1 MKNEG
6 EQGSYA
12 QASEKPQ
19 QKEERE
25 KIRNPRANSK
35 QRAVAVHAQKDR
47 MGKRK
52 RKASLLSKRCGVPAS
67 KVAQNIRKTGPSG
80 YLRKKGFLE

>member
-25 KIRNPRANSK
+25 KIRNPRAK
-35 QRAVAVHAQKDR
+35 RLAVRAQKDR
-47 MGKRK
+47 MGKRNW
-52 RKASLLSKRCGVPAS
+52 KATLLSKRCGVPAS
-67 KVAQNIRKTGPSG
+67 KVAQNRRKTGPSG